1 MSNDVRIIDSLDKP
15 NAVAP
20 SNAAPLSIQQP
31 APRPRDD
38 WRAILARGAVAG
50 VLGTV
55 GYAMFGHDI
64 REWLMYGAGAPLA
77 TYGPYAALVL
87 ASAAAAKR
95 YVFTDMIGGVPVRAW
110 FNKVTAER
118 IVDLAGS
125 AGIEAARAPLPRGL
139 QVYTPH
145 NAVTHQPPAI
155 EGEVVDAPALPEP
168 IDPFTAALDSLPRLI
183 NLEHIIDNQPGG
195 FSVPLGTD
203 HTGASVWRDMR
214 KDMLHVGIFGGT
226 GAGKDNLFESWFVAL
241 TRQNTPEQV
250 QFAVL
255 DGKGH
260 WTQPSIATRAHFW
273 RAPAGGIGDEGQAEM
288 QALLKAIQAE
298 AQRRGRLVFGADC
311 DTMERYMAKTGERM
325 PYLVVYFSDVMGN
338 LVNDVDKLLV
348 DLVSKAR
355 ALGIRVVVSLQTP
368 TKQNT
373 QWRANL
379 STVICGQLQ
388 GRSNDAPALG
398 IGEKDILF
406 PPSQLPA
413 PKLRPGVFS
422 VRSGHEQFLIQAPL
436 VHRDYLA
443 RYMAELP
450 TRRALRPGNAGATM
464 PNLTHRP
471 SAAVSM
477 PVPDPLLTGLLSS
490 SVRPSTPPTPA
501 KARET
506 APESPRTDGRT
517 DGLSQDRALLYLR
530 VRVRQGDTREKARAW
545 MEARGLAFQNSLYTE
560 ARRLEGK

>member
-1 MSNDVRIIDSLDKP
+1 MSNVNIHKTSDNLDVATPQPPHILS
-15 NAVAP
+15 
-20 SNAAPLSIQQP
+20 AATRQH
-31 APRPRDD
+31 APRRWD
-38 WRAILARGAVAG
+38 AILAHYAGGLAAAGLAWWLAPEWAHNYVVAASLG
-50 VLGTV
+50 LGT
-55 GYAMFGHDI
+55 
-64 REWLMYGAGAPLA
+64 L
-77 TYGPYAALVL
+77 
-87 ASAAAAKR
+87 AAAKHI
-95 YVFTDMIGGVPVRAW
+95 FTDTVAGLPVRTWYNHVSADR
-110 FNKVTAER
+110 V
-118 IVDLAGS
+118 VDYLGTS
-125 AGIEAARAPLPRGL
+125 AVEDARRALPSVSSYSPSYNHSAA
-139 QVYTPH
+139 QTV
-145 NAVTHQPPAI
+145 
-155 EGEVVDAPALPEP
+155 EGEIVDAPALPEP
-168 IDPFTAALDSLPRLI
+168 VDSFTAALDSLPRLI
-183 NLEHIIDNQPGG
+183 DLEHIIDNQPGG

-273 RAPAGGIGDEGQAEM
+273 RAPAGGIGDEGQADM

-298 AQRRGRLVFGADC
+298 AQRRGKLVFGADC

-443 RYMAELP
+443 RHMAGLP
-450 TRRALRPGNAGATM
+450 TRRALRAGNTGTTM
-464 PNLTHRP
+464 PNLAHRP
-471 SAAVSM
+471 RAAVSM
-477 PVPDPLLTGLLSS
+477 PVPALSVMDKYARVAFEKDDHRVAWLAWNTDFGTRRIREIVGCDYNDV
-490 SVRPSTPPTPA
+490 VRIARYVRA
-501 KARET
+501 K
-506 APESPRTDGRT
+506 
-517 DGLSQDRALLYLR
+517 
-530 VRVRQGDTREKARAW
+530 KAA
-545 MEARGLAFQNSLYTE
+545 
-560 ARRLEGK
+560 K